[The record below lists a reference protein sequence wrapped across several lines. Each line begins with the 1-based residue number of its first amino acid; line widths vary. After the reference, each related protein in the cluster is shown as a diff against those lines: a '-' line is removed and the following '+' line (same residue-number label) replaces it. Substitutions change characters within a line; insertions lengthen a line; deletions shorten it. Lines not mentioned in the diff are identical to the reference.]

1 MKSRSPTI
9 PCRWLQLWYEAWPRQ
24 EARVSKSTLWALAVK
39 LRRALPPPRFLLFFF
54 SVWWGNTFIFLY
66 FHYAGTFFNS
76 NNCFLLLLFY
86 LFTLYPAPPLP
97 PQLSL
102 TPFWVGEGPSGYLLT
117 LAQSVSAG
125 LGAYSPTE
133 NRQGSPATRTG
144 NNFWD
149 SPCTSCSGPTSRPSC
164 PSVTQLGGGPAQYL
178 HPFTSF
184 LLSLRGWRSHCVRVR
199 EKRMMKANWNAGISK
214 VKT

>member
-86 LFTLYPAPPLP
+86 LFTSHPTHGPLPVIPFYNTSVHTPPLLLWAGKATP
-97 PQLSL
+97 SHTCISSHPGTSSLCDTRHILSHQGQ
-102 TPFWVGEGPSGYLLT
+102 TRQPS
-117 LAQSVSAG
+117 
-125 LGAYSPTE
+125 
-133 NRQGSPATRTG
+133 
-144 NNFWD
+144 
-149 SPCTSCSGPTSRPSC
+149 
-164 PSVTQLGGGPAQYL
+164 
-178 HPFTSF
+178 
-184 LLSLRGWRSHCVRVR
+184 
-199 EKRMMKANWNAGISK
+199 
-214 VKT
+214 